1 MEYSPADP
9 RAPRFLS
16 DLAELQ
22 RVLLR
27 NCAEN
32 RKDHDAN
39 LSQVLYSTAHG
50 RLLEKGLPL
59 TLAASDWAAIVGYL
73 LITLFLGLYFRGRS
87 GKSTED
93 YFVSG
98 RNVSWWLAGTS
109 MVATTFAAD
118 TPLVVTGLVYANGVA
133 GNWLWWS
140 FLPSGMMTVFLF
152 ARLWRRSGLITDV
165 QFAEMRYS
173 GKPAAF
179 LRGFRAVYLGLLM
192 NCLILGWVTKAMVNI
207 ISTSMG
213 ISDFKALLICVFFLM
228 PFTGIYVSLG
238 GLWGVLW
245 TDLFQFV
252 LKMAIVISVAWYG
265 VRAVGGMPQ
274 LLAKLAERRA
284 ALGSGASD
292 ITALLPDFSRGLTGE
307 ALWTLPVITFV
318 VHLAVQWW
326 AFWYPGAEPGGG
338 GYIAQRI
345 FSAKDERNGLLS
357 VLWFNLAHYALRP
370 WPWILTA
377 LVAVI
382 LYPNL
387 AQPERGFMLV
397 AIHQTPH
404 ALLGIL
410 LAGFM
415 AAFMST
421 VATQLNWGSSYLIED
436 FYRRFLKKEGSESH
450 FVNASRLATAF
461 LVLAAAAVAWQLTS
475 VSAGWKIVLE
485 LGAGTGGVYLLR
497 WYWWRVNAWSEI
509 SAMLAAMTTTL
520 ALHSSTLWNA
530 LIGRPQPFSGSD
542 PVIFAKTTLCTT
554 GITTLV
560 WVAVTLFTAAEPNDT
575 LIRFYTKVRPQI
587 TGWQPIAKLAG
598 EVQVTRDLGS
608 NLLSWILGCVLIYS
622 ALFSIGKLCFG
633 FYLEGLL
640 LAVLAIASALVISLL
655 MPKPAE
661 WQAN

>member
-1 MEYSPADP
+1 
-9 RAPRFLS
+9 
-16 DLAELQ
+16 
-22 RVLLR
+22 VVV
-27 NCAEN
+27 
-32 RKDHDAN
+32 RKDHAAN
-39 LSQVLYSTAHG
+39 RPELLYSAAHN
-50 RLLEKGLPL
+50 RFLQKGFTL
-59 TLAASDWAAIVGYL
+59 TLAAADWAAIAGYL

-118 TPLVVTGLVYANGVA
+118 TPLAVTGLVYANGVA

-165 QFAEMRYS
+165 QFAEMRYA
-173 GKPAAF
+173 GKSAAF

-213 ISDFKALLICVFFLM
+213 ISDFRALMICVFFLM

-252 LKMAIVISVAWYG
+252 LKMAIVIGVAWYG
-265 VRAVGGMPQ
+265 VQAVGGMPQ

-284 ALGSGASD
+284 AVGSGASD

-377 LVAVI
+377 LVAVV

-397 AIHQTPH
+397 ATRQTPH

-436 FYRRFLKKEGSESH
+436 FYRRFLKKEGSEAH
-450 FVNASRLATAF
+450 FVNASRLATAL
-461 LVLAAAAVAWQLTS
+461 LVVAAATVAWELKS
-475 VSAGWKIVLE
+475 VSDGWKIVLE

-509 SAMLAAMTTTL
+509 SAMFAAMVTTL
-520 ALHSSTLWNA
+520 ALHSDALWNA
-530 LIGRPQPFSGSD
+530 LIGHSQPFTGSA

-554 GITTLV
+554 GVTTLV
-560 WVAVTLFTAAEPNDT
+560 WIAVTLLTSAVPQDT

-587 TGWQPIAKLAG
+587 TGWRPVAKLAG
-598 EVQVTRDLGS
+598 DVPVTRDLGR

-633 FYLEGLL
+633 LYQEGLL
-640 LAVLAIASALVISLL
+640 LAILAVASALALSRL

>member
-1 MEYSPADP
+1 
-9 RAPRFLS
+9 LS
-16 DLAELQ
+16 L
-22 RVLLR
+22 
-27 NCAEN
+27 
-32 RKDHDAN
+32 
-39 LSQVLYSTAHG
+39 TA
-50 RLLEKGLPL
+50 L
-59 TLAASDWAAIVGYL
+59 DWAAIAGYL
-73 LITLFLGLYFRGRS
+73 LITLVLGLYFRR
-87 GKSTED
+87 KSAQSTAD

-98 RNVSWWLAGTS
+98 RQVSWWLAGTS

-118 TPLVVTGLVYANGVA
+118 TPLAVAGLVYTQGVA

-165 QFAEMRYS
+165 QFAEMRYH

-207 ISTSMG
+207 ISTSLG
-213 ISDFKALLICVFFLM
+213 ISDAKALAVCVFFLM

-252 LKMAIVISVAWYG
+252 LKMAIVIAVAWYG
-265 VRAVGGMPQ
+265 VHAVGGMPQ
-274 LLAKLAERRA
+274 LLEKLAAKRS
-284 ALGSGASD
+284 LVGPHASD

-345 FSAKDERNGLLS
+345 FSARDERHGLLS

-377 LVAVI
+377 LAAAV
-382 LYPNL
+382 LYPGL
-387 AQPERGFMLV
+387 AQPERGYMLV
-397 AIHQTPH
+397 ATQHTPH

-421 VATQLNWGSSYLIED
+421 VATQLNWGSSYLVED
-436 FYRRFLKKEGSESH
+436 FYRRFVKKDASETH
-450 FVNASRLATAF
+450 YVNASRLATIF
-461 LVLAAAAVAWQLTS
+461 LVVAAALVSMQLQS
-475 VSAGWKIVLE
+475 VSEGWKIVLE

-509 SAMLAAMTTTL
+509 SAMAAALFATL
-520 ALHSSTLWNA
+520 ALHNHSLWMNLA
-530 LIGRPQPFSGSD
+530 GRPVPFLGSD
-542 PVIFAKTTLCTT
+542 PVVFAKTTLCTT
-554 GITTLV
+554 GVTTLV
-560 WVAVTLFTAAEPNDT
+560 WLAVTLLTPAEPEKT
-575 LIRFYTKVRPQI
+575 LVDFYNRVRPDVR
-587 TGWQPIAKLAG
+587 GWGPVARASGIG
-598 EVQVTRDLGS
+598 EATRDLGT
-608 NLLSWILGCVLIYS
+608 NLSSWLIGCVFVYS
-622 ALFSIGKLCFG
+622 ALFSIGQFCFG
-633 FYLEGLL
+633 RMGPGLFL
-640 LAVLAIASALVISLL
+640 GLVCAASGVALYRL
-655 MPKPAE
+655 MPKPTE
-661 WQAN
+661 WRTP

>member
-1 MEYSPADP
+1 MEYFPAEP

-16 DLAELQ
+16 ELAELQ
-22 RVLLR
+22 GMLLR

-560 WVAVTLFTAAEPNDT
+560 WVAVTLFTAAEPHDT
-575 LIRFYTKVRPQI
+575 LVKFYTKVRPQI
-587 TGWQPIAKLAG
+587 TGWQPVAKLSG
-598 EVQVTRDLGS
+598 EVPVTRDLGR

-640 LAVLAIASALVISLL
+640 LAVLAIASALIISRL

>member
-1 MEYSPADP
+1 
-9 RAPRFLS
+9 L
-16 DLAELQ
+16 
-22 RVLLR
+22 
-27 NCAEN
+27 
-32 RKDHDAN
+32 H
-39 LSQVLYSTAHG
+39 
-50 RLLEKGLPL
+50 L
-59 TLAASDWAAIVGYL
+59 TLLDWTAIAGYL
-73 LITLFLGLYFRGRS
+73 LITLSLGLYFRRKS
-87 GKSTED
+87 GKSTGD
-93 YFVSG
+93 YFVAG
-98 RNVSWWLAGTS
+98 RQVSWWLAGTS

-165 QFAEMRYS
+165 QFAEMRYH

-179 LRGFRAVYLGLLM
+179 LRGFRSVYLGLLM
-192 NCLILGWVTKAMVNI
+192 NCLILGWVTKAMVSI
-207 ISTSMG
+207 ISTAMG
-213 ISDFKALLICVFFLM
+213 ISDAKALAICVFFLM

-252 LKMAIVISVAWYG
+252 LKMAIVIAVAWYG
-265 VRAVGGMPQ
+265 VHAVGGMHQ
-274 LLAKLAERRA
+274 LLALLAAKRA
-284 ALGSGASD
+284 ATGASD
-292 ITALLPDFSRGLTGE
+292 ITALLPDFSRGFTGE

-377 LVAVI
+377 LVAVV

-397 AIHQTPH
+397 ATQHTPH
-404 ALLGIL
+404 AILGIL

-421 VATQLNWGSSYLIED
+421 VATQLNWGSSYLVED
-436 FYRRFLKKEGSESH
+436 FYRRFLNKDGSEAH
-450 FVNASRLATAF
+450 YVNASRIATLF
-461 LVLAAAAVAWQLTS
+461 LVVAAAFVSVELKS
-475 VSAGWKIVLE
+475 VSDGWKIVLE

-509 SAMLAAMTTTL
+509 AAMVA
-520 ALHSSTLWNA
+520 ALVSTLTLRTSWVWMH
-530 LIGRPQPFSGSD
+530 LTGQPQLFHGSD
-542 PVIFAKTTLCTT
+542 PVVFAKTTLCTT

-560 WVAVTLFTAAEPNDT
+560 WLAVTFLTPAEPGAT
-575 LIRFYTKVRPQI
+575 LVEFYRKVKPDVL
-587 TGWQPIAKLAG
+587 GWGPVAKVSG
-598 EVQVTRDLGS
+598 VEGVTRDLKK
-608 NLLSWILGCVLIYS
+608 NLLNWALGCVFVYTALYSIGQFCFGRMQSGAILGVIS
-622 ALFSIGKLCFG
+622 ALCG
-633 FYLEGLL
+633 
-640 LAVLAIASALVISLL
+640 VAIYYML
-655 MPKPAE
+655 PTPTE
-661 WQAN
+661 WHVE